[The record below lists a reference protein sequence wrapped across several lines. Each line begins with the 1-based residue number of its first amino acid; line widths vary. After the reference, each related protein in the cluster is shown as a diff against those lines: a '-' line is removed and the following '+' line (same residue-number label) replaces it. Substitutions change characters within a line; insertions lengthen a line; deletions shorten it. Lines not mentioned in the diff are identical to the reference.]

1 MSKTTSTAS
10 VTPASKFYSLKKTKP
25 SAKVIKKKEEP
36 LKKIVEQKEEA
47 IPKYF
52 EFKLNRLKKEFTDG
66 LVNADAGTKE
76 YIKSYMEEIKYALDE
91 DAKDTVKNI
100 EDIFKTLEKRMD
112 YLQRLINCNQP
123 HTDHNFWILCFISGI
138 SSLSL
143 LVSLYVFLNY

>member
-10 VTPASKFYSLKKTKP
+10 ATPASELYSLKKTKP
-25 SAKVIKKKEEP
+25 LAKGIKKKEDT

-47 IPKYF
+47 LPKYF

-66 LVNADAGTKE
+66 LVNVDAGTKE
-76 YIKSYMEEIKYALDE
+76 YIKIYMEELKNALDE

-100 EDIFKTLEKRMD
+100 EDIFKPLEKRMD
-112 YLQRLINCNQP
+112 YLQRLVNSNQP
-123 HTDHNFWILCFISGI
+123 HTDHNFWVLCFISGI

-143 LVSLYVFLNY
+143 LVSLYIFLNY